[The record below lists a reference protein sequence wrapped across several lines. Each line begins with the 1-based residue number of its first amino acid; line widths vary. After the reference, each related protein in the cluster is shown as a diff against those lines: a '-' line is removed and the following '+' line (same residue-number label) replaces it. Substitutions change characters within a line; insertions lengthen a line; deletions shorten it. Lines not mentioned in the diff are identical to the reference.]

1 MVENKEIIKTKIFK
15 INNMW
20 HIDFNELNWQ
30 LCDYGIGCDDRTFAF
45 ILHKMDYI
53 KLLIDLDEN
62 NDNVKIT
69 KEFIFEFLK
78 PWWNTFKN
86 DLLHSQAWHDH
97 ATAWRAINLIYLYKY
112 LKNTD
117 KENSKF
123 VEIILTEHKNKL
135 LDESFY
141 SKLTNH
147 GLDQSLALYQLAHLL
162 KDLNA
167 KNIAIQRINNEIRH
181 AFCED
186 GGHKENSPGYLN
198 YGLIQ
203 IFNVL
208 NIAKDIDGVKSK
220 ITFPQD
226 ILQKAILALC
236 FFIKPNK
243 TMPLIGD
250 TQLFVARDIIDNNY
264 KDNKFYLNFLY
275 SLSAGNKGM
284 QPDSLDLF
292 LPISGYSIF
301 RETWEKNH
309 FNNSMH
315 IVFKSGYL
323 SQYHRH
329 DDDLNITIFYDN
341 EDWLI
346 DTGLYKHMEKDPY
359 RKYFR
364 SSDAHNVTRPIK
376 SIVCRDIEKIYEYGN
391 SKLYDYFSDGNIS
404 KVKGISYIHQGYEN
418 KRELIYNR
426 QINSLLIHDICT
438 PLNYDN
444 SNEYITRFH
453 IPNDK
458 KIFVDNKENRVNIVG
473 KHYTMSIEA
482 KNFVGNI
489 KIVTGQDRPK
499 PLGYVSYKNGILEKC
514 YTIEFVYTNHN
525 IKLDQEF
532 DIKFTKEVFIEIN
545 SLIENGILK
554 ASINTHI
561 KSEDYQYAFYLL
573 ENKEKVEQ
581 RWYEKDNSVEFK
593 TLLKQDKTYHIVGY
607 IRDRHKNN
615 IARKSQIVNLKTTNI
630 NNSNLYKRDM
640 KGESEGGADI

>member
-1 MVENKEIIKTKIFK
+1 MGKADEILKTGIYN
-15 INNMW
+15 IDSIYI
-20 HIDFNELNWQ
+20 IDFNKLDYNKS
-30 LCDYGIGCDDRTFAF
+30 DYGISIINRTHLFH
-45 ILHKMDYI
+45 IHKMSYI
-53 KLLIDLDEN
+53 NILIEYDKSHIGN
-62 NDNVKIT
+62 NGL
-69 KEFIFEFLK
+69 EFVFKFLQ

-123 VEIILTEHKNKL
+123 IEIILTEHKNKL

-198 YGLIQ
+198 YGLVQ

-301 RETWEKNH
+301 RETWEK
-309 FNNSMH
+309 
-315 IVFKSGYL
+315 IIL
-323 SQYHRH
+323 
-329 DDDLNITIFYDN
+329 IT
-341 EDWLI
+341 
-346 DTGLYKHMEKDPY
+346 
-359 RKYFR
+359 
-364 SSDAHNVTRPIK
+364 
-376 SIVCRDIEKIYEYGN
+376 VCI
-391 SKLYDYFSDGNIS
+391 
-404 KVKGISYIHQGYEN
+404 
-418 KRELIYNR
+418 
-426 QINSLLIHDICT
+426 
-438 PLNYDN
+438 
-444 SNEYITRFH
+444 
-453 IPNDK
+453 
-458 KIFVDNKENRVNIVG
+458 
-473 KHYTMSIEA
+473 
-482 KNFVGNI
+482 
-489 KIVTGQDRPK
+489 
-499 PLGYVSYKNGILEKC
+499 
-514 YTIEFVYTNHN
+514 
-525 IKLDQEF
+525 
-532 DIKFTKEVFIEIN
+532 
-545 SLIENGILK
+545 
-554 ASINTHI
+554 
-561 KSEDYQYAFYLL
+561 
-573 ENKEKVEQ
+573 
-581 RWYEKDNSVEFK
+581 
-593 TLLKQDKTYHIVGY
+593 
-607 IRDRHKNN
+607 
-615 IARKSQIVNLKTTNI
+615 
-630 NNSNLYKRDM
+630 
-640 KGESEGGADI
+640 